1 MAIFLRTNGDAQPVF
16 ALDIQNGPAGAGNAN
31 VIATGSGNTVQP
43 QGPKLDFFQ
52 LTVPSANAAG
62 GEGVNGA
69 VSNVLSAIQQLGT
82 VAMYQVDS
90 GNLISVAVY
99 PTGAFATSGTLTS
112 QPANIS
118 ALVAQTTN
126 VAVVTAT
133 NTGFKLAAS

>member
-1 MAIFLRTNGDAQPVF
+1 MAIFYRANGDAQPVF

-31 VIATGSGNTVQP
+31 VVSLGAGNTAQP

-52 LTVPSANAAG
+52 ITVAGAAQSPG
-62 GEGVNGA
+62 QGVNGV
-69 VSNVLSAIQQLGT
+69 VSNALAGIQQLGT
-82 VAMYQVDS
+82 VAMYQVDT

-99 PTGAFATSGTLTS
+99 PTGAFATTGTTTS

-118 ALVAQTTN
+118 ALVAQTTGL
-126 VAVVTAT
+126 AVVTAT